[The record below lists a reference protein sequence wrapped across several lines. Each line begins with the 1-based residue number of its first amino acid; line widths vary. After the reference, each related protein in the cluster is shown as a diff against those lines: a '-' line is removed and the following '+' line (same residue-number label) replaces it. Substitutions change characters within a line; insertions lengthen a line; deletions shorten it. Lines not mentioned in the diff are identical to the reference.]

1 MSMHGFK
8 RMTIY

>member
-1 MSMHGFK
+1 MGMHGFK